1 MTYPF
6 KGGIQACIQD
16 FQREGVQILGKGQT
30 NTKRKIND
38 YKSYIGDNFL
48 ITRSYKI
55 KYIKGGK
62 TKSIFENLI
71 FSQKDFVCW

>member
-1 MTYPF
+1 M
-6 KGGIQACIQD
+6 KQ
-16 FQREGVQILGKGQT
+16 
-30 NTKRKIND
+30 KRNK

-55 KYIKGGK
+55 RYTCDCGEKKFQVGK

-71 FSQKDFVCW
+71 FSQRDFVCW